1 MLSKGMYFT
10 ILLLVISMFIMLMLT
25 SYGIQYS
32 GDVGI
37 SKSEEMVI
45 GYKDTINET
54 HLDLAYTQIPTAGKT
69 KVAIVDNREDENMV
83 FKEFCIYNKYL
94 YKVFNYLPGMDE
106 INGFD
111 LIIFGNFDI
120 EIEKLREYSLSGI
133 TMFFAELPDYSEI
146 DSQPDLAHFFGI
158 DVGVEEEIHTDGFKI
173 YQDFMIGSERIYQKN
188 DYFGKDDDTDIK
200 VPYYSLLPGYEI
212 YGVGILNN
220 QIELGI
226 KDEKLPPLL
235 WKTRTDNSFIFVVN
249 SDIFHESSLLGIL
262 TGFKTKEKDF
272 HIYPIVNAQTISV
285 INFPYLSN
293 EREEEI
299 RKTYGRSTQA
309 LVRDLLFPNITQVLK
324 YYGES
329 NNFFFAPKLN
339 YDSKEFSNED
349 FDFFINEIN
358 KLSGDIGIS
367 FSQKSY
373 VEMESILNANKFFFD
388 ENLPGYKFK
397 NMYLG
402 EFSKEE
408 LRKVLKKKFLSNIQL
423 VMANY
428 SKEEYLL
435 SYIDEK
441 TLSVNFNLN
450 GFEHETI
457 DDLRMISIENAL
469 GMCNMRVDLS
479 KVFYPESSEEQW
491 NSLSLDWSKGRTY
504 FNDFK
509 NFDFLSI
516 DDLAERV
523 RRFLSLDYIYTYDKD
538 SLELSIDNFDEEAF
552 FIISAYAKTIESSV
566 NAEFEKVSKDTY
578 LIKATNKDVSIQ
590 FKELG
595 VLRTPRNNKLIPIK
609 KNN

>member
-1 MLSKGMYFT
+1 MYFT